1 MKRLSRAALLFLAA
15 LGASSRPAG
24 AQDAQTDTAESLR
37 SRVSAQAAGLSAL
50 IDFSVPFSLPGGSG
64 GGDDPL
70 ADLVAG
76 NAAVALRTA
85 EQSAAK
91 ADAAGARARRLPSVD
106 ASFNAAWI
114 GNPADPLSL
123 PAGSLSPNPLM
134 VLPPEDVVLYEGS
147 GATLYEAKVAVAQ
160 PLFAWRKI
168 ENGIA
173 AADAAHR
180 LALAR
185 TAGERH
191 LARVQAGA
199 DAETL
204 AVLRLLDD
212 TLALQAEA
220 GRHLVRISEESRRGG
235 FITDAELLDARL
247 KLKETDLARAETA
260 ERRGSLLR
268 ELRRLS
274 ALDDL
279 REEDLDGTAPAA
291 GRPPLAAVDRA
302 DAVPGDAD
310 RAAADLADAAVKG
323 NWDLA
328 ALAELKRVK
337 AAQQRVAAAARPR
350 RPDLGF
356 MADLSWTG
364 SFEDLG
370 EEAWQDKGE
379 WQLTVGVGLSG
390 RIFDGGAS
398 AAAYARATAD
408 GEGAAIQAADAER
421 RLRSTVEQSLL
432 RLELLRTRLE
442 HTALTLQV
450 RDRVEAD
457 ARSALAAGAGGEREL
472 LAAIIDRA
480 AAVAEGYSRLA
491 EYRGEIWKL
500 AGALGGALD

>member
-15 LGASSRPAG
+15 LGATVRPAG
-24 AQDAQTDTAESLR
+24 AQDALTDAVETLR
-37 SRVSAQAAGLSAL
+37 ARLSTQAAGLSAL
-50 IDFSVPFSLPGGSG
+50 IDFSAPFDLPGASDGLNRAG
-64 GGDDPL
+64 GGDPL

-76 NAAVALRTA
+76 NAAVALRSA

-91 ADAAGARARRLPSVD
+91 ADAAGARARRLPTVD

-147 GATLYEAKVAVAQ
+147 GATLYEAKVSVAQ

-173 AADAAHR
+173 AADAAQR

-247 KLKETDLARAETA
+247 KLKETDLAQAETA

-291 GRPPLAAVDRA
+291 GRPPLAAVDL
-302 DAVPGDAD
+302 
-310 RAAADLADAAVKG
+310 AAADLADAAVKG
-323 NWDLA
+323 SWDLA

-337 AAQQRVAAAARPR
+337 AAQQKVAAASRPR

-364 SFEDLG
+364 SFENLG
-370 EEAWQDKGE
+370 EEAWEDKGE

-398 AAAYARATAD
+398 AAAYARAAAD
-408 GEGAAIQAADAER
+408 GEGAAIQYADAER

-472 LAAIIDRA
+472 LSAIIDRA

-491 EYRGEIWKL
+491 EYRGELWKL